1 MPCEGCGVGEAA
13 LQCPTCKK
21 LGLPPSFF
29 CSQECFK
36 KHWGDHKQKHTDS
49 KNLTANIPTMTAA
62 DEKHF
67 NFTGPLRPGKIT
79 PRRAVPKEIA
89 RPDYAERNDGVSE
102 SEEKDRG
109 SNRVI
114 AYNLKQLHDDY
125 NDKAL
130 RANSDILKIKRVCA
144 LSREV
149 LDIACEAVKPGVTT
163 DEIDRIVHEATI
175 ERGMYPSPLNYYN
188 FPKSVCTSI
197 NEIICHGIPDNRP
210 LEEGDI
216 VNLDVSCYL
225 DGFHGDLNETVFVGK
240 PDKES
245 VKLVHTAYACM
256 MAGIKVV
263 KPEELYRYVGDAI
276 EARADKSGCSV
287 VRSYTG
293 HGIGRLF
300 HTTPSI
306 SHFKD
311 NKTPGLMKPGHVF
324 TIEPMIN
331 LGVWQDVTWP
341 DNWTSTTKDGK
352 RSAQFEHT
360 LVCTPQGYELL
371 TDWKDGVPFYQRQL
385 KKWGIPIPA
394 EDPSEIMVSDREDG
408 DANAV
413 RAS

>member
-1 MPCEGCGVGEAA
+1 MPCEGCGAGEAA

-29 CSQECFK
+29 CSQDCFK
-36 KHWGDHKQKHTDS
+36 KHWNDHKQKHADS
-49 KNLTANIPTMTAA
+49 KNLVANIPTMTAA

-67 NFTGPLRPGKIT
+67 NFAGPLRPGKIT

-89 RPDYAERNDGVSE
+89 LPDYAERNDGVSE
-102 SEEKDRG
+102 VEEKERG

-114 AYNLKQLHDDY
+114 AYPLKHLHDDY
-125 NDKAL
+125 NDEAL
-130 RANSDILKIKRVCA
+130 RATCDILKIKRVNA

-149 LDIACEAVKPGVTT
+149 LDIACAAVRVGITT
-163 DEIDRIVHEATI
+163 DEIDRIVHEATV

-188 FPKSVCTSI
+188 FPKSVCTSV
-197 NEIICHGIPDNRP
+197 NEIICHGIPDSRP

-225 DGFHGDLNETVFVGK
+225 DGFHGDLNETVFVGR
-240 PDKES
+240 PDEES
-245 VKLVHTAYACM
+245 VKVVHTAYACM
-256 MAGIKVV
+256 MAGINVV
-263 KPEELYRYVGDAI
+263 KPDELYRYVGDAI
-276 EARADKSGCSV
+276 EARAEKSGCSV

-300 HTTPSI
+300 HTTPNI
-306 SHFKD
+306 CHYKD
-311 NKTPGLMKPGHVF
+311 NKTPGMMRPGHVF

-331 LGVWQDVTWP
+331 QGVWQDVTWP

-360 LVCTPQGYELL
+360 LVCTPEGYELL
-371 TDWKDGVPFYQRQL
+371 TDWKDGVPFYQKQL
-385 KKWGIPIPA
+385 REWGIPIPA
-394 EDPSEIMVSDREDG
+394 EDPSEIKV
-408 DANAV
+408 
-413 RAS
+413 

>member
-1 MPCEGCGVGEAA
+1 MPCEGCGAGEAA

-36 KHWGDHKQKHTDS
+36 THWADHKQKHADS
-49 KNLTANIPTMTAA
+49 KNLVANIPTMTAA
-62 DEKHF
+62 DEKYF
-67 NFTGPLRPGKIT
+67 NFTGSMRPGKIT
-79 PRRAVPKEIA
+79 PRRAVPNEIA

-102 SEEKDRG
+102 CEEKERG
-109 SNRVI
+109 SHRVI
-114 AYNLKQLHDDY
+114 AYNLKHLHDDY
-125 NDKAL
+125 NDEEL
-130 RANSDILKIKRVCA
+130 RATSDILKIKRVNA

-149 LDIACEAVKPGVTT
+149 LDIACAAVKPGVTT

-188 FPKSVCTSI
+188 FPKSVCTSV

-216 VNLDVSCYL
+216 VNIDVSCYL

-240 PDKES
+240 PDEES

-256 MAGIKVV
+256 MAGINVV
-263 KPEELYRYVGDAI
+263 KPDELYRYVGDAI
-276 EARADKSGCSV
+276 EARAEKSGCGV
-287 VRSYTG
+287 VRNYTG
-293 HGIGRLF
+293 HGIARLF
-300 HTTPSI
+300 HTTPNI
-306 SHFKD
+306 CHYKD

-331 LGVWQDVTWP
+331 LGTWQDVTWP
-341 DNWTSTTKDGK
+341 DNWTSATKDGK

-360 LVCTPQGYELL
+360 MVCTPEGYELL
-371 TDWKDGVPFYQRQL
+371 TDWKDGVPFYQKQL
-385 KKWGIPIPA
+385 KEWGIPIPA
-394 EDPSEIMVSDREDG
+394 EDPSEIKI
-408 DANAV
+408 
-413 RAS
+413 